1 MMILRSSPPSPFG
14 RQIKIAAELLG
25 VMDQITIEAADTTDP
40 NDTLRQ
46 QNPLGKIPILITT
59 QGTALYDSRV
69 ILDYLDDV
77 AGGGKLVPSG
87 EARFAAYTL
96 QALANG
102 IIEAA
107 LVQVYEK
114 RFRPEQLQS
123 ESWMSYQ
130 AEKVMRGLQALEA
143 SPPALQTS
151 ADINIGHVAL
161 ACALGYLDFR
171 FAGKWRATY
180 PGLVAWLDDFS
191 ALVPAFS
198 ATRIDP

>member
-14 RQIKIAAELLG
+14 RQIKIAANLLG
-25 VMDQITIEAADTTDP
+25 VMDQITVEAADTTDP
-40 NDTLRQ
+40 HDSLRQ

-69 ILDYLDDV
+69 ILDYLDEL

-87 EARFAAYTL
+87 EARFPAYTL

-107 LVQVYEK
+107 LIQVYEK
-114 RFRPEQLQS
+114 RFRPEQSQS
-123 ESWMSYQ
+123 ENWLSYQ
-130 AEKVMRGLQALEA
+130 AEKVMRGLQALET
-143 SPPALQTS
+143 SPPTMETID
-151 ADINIGHVAL
+151 DIHIGHVAL

-171 FAGKWRATY
+171 FAGKWRDTY
-180 PGLVAWLDDFS
+180 PALVAWLDGFS
-191 ALVPAFS
+191 AFVPSFS